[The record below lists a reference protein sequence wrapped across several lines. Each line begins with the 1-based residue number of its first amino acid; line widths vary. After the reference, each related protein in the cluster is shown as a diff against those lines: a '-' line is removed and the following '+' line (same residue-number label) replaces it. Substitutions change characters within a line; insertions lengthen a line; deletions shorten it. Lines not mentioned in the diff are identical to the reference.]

1 MREDLR
7 KLDDITAETR
17 LLVRNRIDTAE
28 RLFSYQSEL
37 KDKITALTADRKQ
50 LYKLQRTA
58 AVKADPEKAAEIKDQ
73 ISALSK
79 ELAALRKE
87 VSLCDDIAE
96 RSGVI
101 KEKIKAVREVKQNDR
116 KERTDHVQFR

>member
-1 MREDLR
+1 MDE
-7 KLDDITAETR
+7 ITAETR

-28 RLFSYQSEL
+28 QLFSYQSEV
-37 KDKITALTADRKQ
+37 KGRITVLTDERNQ

-58 AVKADPEKAAEIKDQ
+58 AVKSDLEKAAEIKDQ

-96 RSGVI
+96 RSGAI
-101 KEKIKAVREVKQNDR
+101 KEKIKAVRKDEQPER
-116 KERTDHVQFR
+116 KESRDRPDNQKSFR